1 MMIIISDFIYLYINN
16 NMLLEKTYM
25 ITVRLDIYIYI
36 YMLCYESGNMYY
48 Q

>member
-25 ITVRLDIYIYI
+25 ITVRLDIYIY
-36 YMLCYESGNMYY
+36 MLCYESGNMYY